1 MQPIGRFAPSPTGP
15 LHFGSLV
22 AAVASYADV
31 RSAGGRWLLRLEDLD
46 PLRTV
51 PGAADDILRTLEAF
65 GFEWHGAVMAQ
76 STRSAAYAAALARLQ
91 GAGAVYACSCSRKEL
106 GDAALAAAD
115 GALVYP
121 GTCRAGLPPGRTAR
135 AMRVRVGTG
144 TLGCDDAVQGF
155 ISQQLEREV
164 GDFVVKRADGYYA
177 YQLAVVVDD
186 AEQGVTDVVRGA
198 DLLDSTPRQ
207 ILLQQ
212 LLGVP
217 TPRFMHVPVA
227 TDEAGMKLSKQTRA
241 ARIDRSEPLRALRH
255 ALAFLGQTTPEAASL
270 DELWQHTFARWD
282 RARIPRR
289 RASPVLG

>member
-31 RSAGGRWLLRLEDLD
+31 RSAGGCWLLRLEDLD

-65 GFEWHGAVMAQ
+65 GFEWHGPVMAQ
-76 STRSAAYAAALARLQ
+76 STRSAAYADALARLQ
-91 GAGAVYACSCSRKEL
+91 AAGAVYPCGCSRKEL

-115 GALVYP
+115 GALIYP
-121 GTCRAGLPPGRTAR
+121 GTCRSGLPPGKAAR
-135 AMRVRVGTG
+135 AMRVRVGSATP
-144 TLGCDDAVQGF
+144 GCEDALQGF
-155 ISQQLEREV
+155 VSQRLAREV
-164 GDFVVKRADGYYA
+164 GDFILKRADGYYA

-186 AEQGVTDVVRGA
+186 AEQGVTHVVRGA
-198 DLLDSTPRQ
+198 DLLESTPRQ

-217 TPRFMHVPVA
+217 TPRYMHVPVA

-241 ARIDRSEPLRALRH
+241 ARVDRSRPLPALRR
-255 ALAFLGQTTPEAASL
+255 ALAFLGQTASEAASL
-270 DELWQHTFARWD
+270 DELWRHTFARWD

-289 RASPVLG
+289 RAISVLG